1 MSERQAQAP
10 VDPQFIERWSPR
22 AFSGEPLSE
31 TQLRSLF
38 EAARWAPSC
47 FNAQPWRF
55 VYAVNGGQGWDTLL
69 ELLIDANQIWA
80 GNAGALV
87 AVIARNVDDRGNPA
101 PTAGFDAG
109 SAWMSMALQAQSMG
123 LISHAMWGFHH
134 DRASVALALPDDY
147 SVQAVAAFGARG
159 DVASLP
165 EKYQEREVP
174 SPRKPLAELAFEGTF
189 KG

>member
-1 MSERQAQAP
+1 MSEREAEAP
-10 VDPQFIERWSPR
+10 VDPQFIRRWSPR
-22 AFSGEPLSE
+22 AFTGEPLTE
-31 TQLRSLF
+31 DQLRSLF

-55 VYAVNGGQGWDTLL
+55 VYAVNGGAGWDTLFG
-69 ELLIDANQIWA
+69 LLMDVNQLWA

-87 AVIARNVDDRGNPA
+87 AVISKNIDDRGNPA

-123 LISHAMWGFHH
+123 LVSHAMWGFHH
-134 DRASVALALPDDY
+134 DQANEALALPDDY
-147 SVQAVAAFGARG
+147 SVQAMVAFGAQG
-159 DVASLP
+159 DASSLP
-165 EKYQEREVP
+165 EKYQEREAP
-174 SPRKPLAELAFEGTF
+174 SPRKPLTELVFEGAF